1 MAAKPVNYTTQQ
13 LIDYITAG
21 GNISDLV
28 GSNVSQSGLL
38 SKLLADPRLLS
49 AVGQQVA
56 SSGGG
61 TFDPSQTYT
70 NAAVPFEAANNT
82 VRLKYSQRS
91 PVEQQIANM
100 VFDTIDEGKDP
111 TTVVSAIDDSF
122 LKPYGVT
129 TSDVA
134 SLIADLA
141 TDAPKYID
149 AKAAQNTALQKQ
161 QYNAF
166 VKQTGGTGTGA
177 GALATRLGIP
187 SLANLPDPSKT
198 YAINRESLLSDRFGQ
213 QKYVPTSMDK
223 AIAAKATAGVI
234 DQSARPAK
242 AQQMINSFID
252 PNGKY
257 GLFPTSIL
265 GNKIMGSTT
274 LNQIING
281 ALSDVVSTGV
291 AGIGSGVLGASI
303 GSGITSANFGFNPMA
318 KNARR
323 TDFTKQDAAAQQ
335 KAYQE
340 ALTNSTGA
348 LNMGLKNQSEQRIAT
363 KAAQILNERIAKLTE
378 SGITPFTQQARGL
391 VPMLKQTKTKI
402 KKK

>member
-13 LIDYITAG
+13 LIDYIVAG
-21 GNISDLV
+21 GNIADLV

-49 AVGQQVA
+49 AIGQQA
-56 SSGGG
+56 ATSGGSS
-61 TFDPSQTYT
+61 FDPSQTYT
-70 NAAVPFEAANNT
+70 NAAIPFEAANNT

-100 VFDTIDEGKDP
+100 VFDTIDQGKDP
-111 TTVVSAIDDSF
+111 ATVVAAIDDSF

-129 TSDVA
+129 TTNVA
-134 SLIADLA
+134 GLIADLA

-187 SLANLPDPSKT
+187 SLANLPNPSET
-198 YAINRESLLSDRFGQ
+198 YAVGRESLLSDRFGQ
-213 QKYVPTSMDK
+213 QKYAPTSMDK
-223 AIAAKATAGVI
+223 AIAARASANAIAANQGDPTTNQINRFFGTGGEQTKAYV
-234 DQSARPAK
+234 PE
-242 AQQMINSFID
+242 
-252 PNGKY
+252 
-257 GLFPTSIL
+257 SIL
-265 GNKIMGSTT
+265 GNKQLGTRAV
-274 LNQIING
+274 NEIIG
-281 ALSDVVSTGV
+281 TSLAGLTKLAGGFFTGGGYNPFSKGKPQSEINV
-291 AGIGSGVLGASI
+291 A
-303 GSGITSANFGFNPMA
+303 
-318 KNARR
+318 NA
-323 TDFTKQDAAAQQ
+323 DAQQ

-340 ALTNSTGA
+340 ALKNSTGA
-348 LNMGLKNQSEQRIAT
+348 LNLNLKNQSEQRIAT
-363 KAAQILNERIAKLTE
+363 KAAQIINERMAKLTE
-378 SGITPFTQQARGL
+378 AGVTPFTQQARGL
-391 VPMLKQTKTKI
+391 VPMLAQTKTKI

>member
-28 GSNVSQSGLL
+28 GSNVTQSGLL
-38 SKLLADPRLLS
+38 SKLLSDPRLLS
-49 AVGQQVA
+49 AIGQQV
-56 SSGGG
+56 STSGGG
-61 TFDPSQTYT
+61 TFDPTQTYT
-70 NAAVPFEAANNT
+70 NDAAPFEAMNNS
-82 VRLKYSQRS
+82 VRLKYSQRP
-91 PVEQQIANM
+91 PVEQQIANYI
-100 VFDTIDEGKDP
+100 FD
-111 TTVVSAIDDSF
+111 AIDQGTDPMTAVTKMTDEN
-122 LKPYGVT
+122 LKQFGVT
-129 TSDVA
+129 QKSVA
-134 SLIADLA
+134 GLIADLSS
-141 TDAPKYID
+141 DAPKYVD
-149 AKAAQNTALQKQ
+149 AKATQNAALQKQ

-166 VKQTGGTGTGA
+166 LKQTGGTGTGA

-198 YAINRESLLSDRFGQ
+198 YAVGREALLSDRFGQ

-223 AIAAKATAGVI
+223 AAATAASAGVI
-234 DQSARPAK
+234 DKSARPAA
-242 AQQMINSFID
+242 AQQAINSVID

-257 GLFPTSIL
+257 GLLPTSIL

-291 AGIGSGVLGASI
+291 AGIGALEGV
-303 GSGITSANFGFNPMA
+303 GFNPFA
-318 KNARR
+318 SNARR
-323 TDFTKQDAAAQQ
+323 TDFSKQDAAAQQ
-335 KAYQE
+335 KAYE
-340 ALTNSTGA
+340 NALTNSTGA

-363 KAAQILNERIAKLTE
+363 KAAQIINERIAKLTE

-391 VPMLKQTKTKI
+391 VPMLTQTKTKI

>member
-13 LIDYITAG
+13 LIDYIVAG

-38 SKLLADPRLLS
+38 SKLLSDPRLLS
-49 AVGQQVA
+49 AIGQQVA
-56 SSGGG
+56 TSGGAS
-61 TFDPSQTYT
+61 FDPSQTYT
-70 NAAVPFEAANNT
+70 TDAAPFEAMNNS

-91 PVEQQIANM
+91 PIEQQIASY
-100 VFDTIDEGKDP
+100 VFDAIDQGTDP
-111 TTVVSAIDDSF
+111 MTVVTKMTDEN
-122 LKPYGVT
+122 LKQFGVT
-129 TSDVA
+129 QKDVA
-134 SLIADLA
+134 GLISDLS
-141 TDAPKYID
+141 TDASKYVD
-149 AKAAQNTALQKQ
+149 AKATQNAALQKQ

-166 VKQTGGTGTGA
+166 LKQTGGTGTGA

-198 YAINRESLLSDRFGQ
+198 YAISRESLLSDRFGN

-223 AIAAKATAGVI
+223 AVAAKSSAGVI
-234 DQSARPAK
+234 DKSARPAK
-242 AQQMINSFID
+242 AQQVINSFID

-281 ALSDVVSTGV
+281 ALSDVVSTAA
-291 AGIGSGVLGASI
+291 AGIGSGVLGASM
-303 GSGITSANFGFNPMA
+303 GSGITSANLGFNPFSPI
-318 KNARR
+318 ARR
-323 TDFTKQDAAAQQ
+323 TDFSKQDAAAQQ
-335 KAYQE
+335 KAYE
-340 ALTNSTGA
+340 NALTNSTGA

-363 KAAQILNERIAKLTE
+363 KAAQIINERIAKLTE

-391 VPMLKQTKTKI
+391 VPMLTQTKTKI